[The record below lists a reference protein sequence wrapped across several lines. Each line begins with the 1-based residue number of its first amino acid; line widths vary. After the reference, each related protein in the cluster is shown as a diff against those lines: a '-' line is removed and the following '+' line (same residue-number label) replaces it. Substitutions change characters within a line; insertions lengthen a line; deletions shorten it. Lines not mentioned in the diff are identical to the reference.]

1 MNYTHLSKKDLIS
14 EIEKLK
20 SIAQS
25 DMLEFQ
31 TKREKEIRKELDVAN
46 HQLKKLNHAIEQS
59 MAIVVITDKQGQIE
73 YVNPAFTKR
82 SGYTFEEATGHKPGI
97 LKSGRHSDAFYKDLW
112 DTILSGKT
120 WKGDFVNKKKSG
132 EEFWES
138 ASISPM
144 FDKKGEITHFV
155 AVKEDISER
164 KILEA
169 ELINSKE
176 QAEQANRAKSTF
188 LANMSHEI
196 RTPMNAILGYS
207 EILSKLIKNPTQKD
221 YLASI
226 QSSGKTL
233 LKLINNIL
241 DLSKIESGKL
251 ELSYEATN
259 IEKIIHDVVG
269 MFQVKVQEKGLE
281 IITHIADNL
290 PNFLH
295 LDELSIN
302 QILINLINNA
312 VKFTKTG
319 SVFIEVR
326 ARNISSNELDL
337 ILKVKDTG
345 LGIAKEH
352 QQKIFQAFEQIEGQ
366 ASRGYEGTGLGLTIT
381 KQLVK
386 QMNGKIELKSEM
398 GMGSTFT
405 IILEKIK
412 IDASKKGIEEYTE
425 PPIDSIQ
432 FENPRILIVDDI
444 KTNRDILKG
453 YFSDYQ
459 ISCIEATNGKE
470 AITAMKEYLPHLV
483 FLDLKMP
490 IMDGYEANKI
500 IQENKAWS
508 HIPIVAITASVFD
521 SEEQKIKDQGFSAYI
536 RKPASSHDIMKL
548 LKKYLKHTSDKNI
561 INAKETNEETI
572 ERLEE
577 VLVEIQEKA
586 MPVWEEIKNLRI
598 NKKVIQ
604 LADLLI
610 EIGENFRAKPI
621 TTYGKILL
629 GANEA
634 FNIEK
639 EDQMIQQFPEFIDG
653 LK

>member
-1 MNYTHLSKKDLIS
+1 MNYTLLSKKALIS
-14 EIEKLK
+14 EIKWLK
-20 SIAQS
+20 SVAHS

-31 TKREKEIRKELDVAN
+31 TKREQEIRKELDVAH

-97 LKSGRHSDAFYKDLW
+97 LKSGRHSEDFYKDLW

-144 FDKKGEITHFV
+144 FDEKGEITHFV

-176 QAEQANRAKSTF
+176 QAEQANKAKSTF

-207 EILSKLIKNPTQKD
+207 EILSKLIKDQNQKD
-221 YLASI
+221 HIASI

-259 IEKIIHDVVG
+259 IEKILHDIMG
-269 MFQVKVQEKGLE
+269 MFRVKAQEKGLE
-281 IITHIADNL
+281 ITTLISDEL
-290 PNFLH
+290 PFFLH
-295 LDELSIN
+295 LDELGIN

-312 VKFTKTG
+312 IKFTKKG
-319 SVFIEVR
+319 CIYIEVG
-326 ARNISSNELDL
+326 ARNISDNELDL
-337 ILKVKDTG
+337 FLKIKDSG
-345 LGIAKEH
+345 IGIAKKNH
-352 QQKIFQAFEQIEGQ
+352 KKIFHAFEQIDGQ
-366 ASRGYEGTGLGLTIT
+366 ASRGYEGTGLGLAIT
-381 KQLVK
+381 KQLVLK
-386 QMNGKIELKSEM
+386 MNGRIDLNSELGK
-398 GMGSTFT
+398 GSTFT
-405 IILEKIK
+405 
-412 IDASKKGIEEYTE
+412 
-425 PPIDSIQ
+425 
-432 FENPRILIVDDI
+432 V
-444 KTNRDILKG
+444 
-453 YFSDYQ
+453 
-459 ISCIEATNGKE
+459 
-470 AITAMKEYLPHLV
+470 
-483 FLDLKMP
+483 
-490 IMDGYEANKI
+490 
-500 IQENKAWS
+500 
-508 HIPIVAITASVFD
+508 
-521 SEEQKIKDQGFSAYI
+521 
-536 RKPASSHDIMKL
+536 L
-548 LKKYLKHTSDKNI
+548 LKKVKINGGKEGIDEYHEAI
-561 INAKETNEETI
+561 IEASNNKETI
-572 ERLEE
+572 DKLEE
-577 VLVEIQEKA
+577 VLAEINKKA
-586 MPVWEEIKNLRI
+586 MPVWKEIKKIRI
-598 NKKVIQ
+598 KQQVIQ
-604 LADLLI
+604 LADMLI
-610 EIGENFRAKPI
+610 EIGEKFQAKPI
-621 TTYGKILL
+621 TDYGKILL
-629 GANEA
+629 VANKT

-639 EDQMIQQFPEFIDG
+639 ENKLIQQFPEFIDS